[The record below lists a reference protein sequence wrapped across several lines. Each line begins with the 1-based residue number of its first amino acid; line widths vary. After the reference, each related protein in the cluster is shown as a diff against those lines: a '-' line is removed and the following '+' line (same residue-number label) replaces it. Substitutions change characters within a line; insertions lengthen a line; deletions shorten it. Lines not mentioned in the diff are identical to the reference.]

1 MRRLYDVNVL
11 VALLHPDHEHHESAV
26 LWSRSIGA
34 HEWATCEI
42 TRAGFLRLSFNA
54 GVVKRAIHPAIALQ
68 ALERNTCSP
77 NHRFVTFDPGA
88 TELLTRIL
96 ERCQGYKQVT
106 DGFLVH
112 IATTNDA
119 RLTTFDRRI
128 QTLSPEPERIEII
141 PTNSQATNTP

>member
-26 LWSRSIGA
+26 RWSRLTGA

-42 TRAGFLRLSFNA
+42 TRAGFVRLSFNA
-54 GVVKRAIHPAIALQ
+54 AIVKRAIHPAVALQ
-68 ALERNTCSP
+68 ALERNTRSP
-77 NHRFVTFDPGA
+77 DHRFVTFDPGA

-96 ERCQGYKQVT
+96 GRCQGHKQVT
-106 DGFLVH
+106 DGFLIH
-112 IATTNDA
+112 IATTNAA

-128 QTLSPEPERIEII
+128 RTLSPDPELIEII
-141 PTNSQATNTP
+141 PTNPQATNTP